1 MSYFSKLLTMMGR
14 GRDIVSAPLT
24 AVMLPTSFPS
34 PEIGKISP
42 YLGNKDETA
51 VWRNQGLFLL
61 GDYMTTDY
69 TGT

>member
-51 VWRNQGLFLL
+51 VYGETRVYSYLMITLLYRNI
-61 GDYMTTDY
+61 
-69 TGT
+69 